1 MNVSRS
7 AVVPAV
13 LLSCLFAA
21 ACGGNTSPGGGR
33 KPAST
38 PTLASASP
46 LGPVTETEAEV
57 VPAVEAVVTSANSV
71 HISGTAAGSSARAS
85 LDVSFYGPTDLWG
98 TLSMAGK
105 SYTVLVVGGKTYI
118 KLTKFLVVT
127 MEKLPMSACLQLC
140 GKYVVGTGSQFA
152 GFDLAVVLDSA
163 FHSLPAA
170 AHDTKAL
177 VSASYDGRPV
187 FQFTQSGVVFDVAAS
202 GVPYPV
208 RVTGNGTDLTF
219 SDWNSI
225 PPPKAPP
232 ASQVVTRSQFQ
243 HYRS

>member
-21 ACGGNTSPGGGR
+21 ACGGSTSPGGGR

-57 VPAVEAVVTSANSV
+57 VPAVEAVVTSANSM
-71 HISGTAAGSSARAS
+71 HISGTASARVS
-85 LDVSFYGPTDLWG
+85 IDMSFYGPTDLWG
-98 TLSMAGK
+98 TISMAGK
-105 SYTVLVVGGKTYI
+105 PYTVLVVGGKTYA
-118 KLTKFLVVT
+118 KLTKFVVVT
-127 MEKLPMSACLQLC
+127 MEKLPISACAQLC
-140 GKYVVGTGSQFA
+140 GKYALITGSQLA
-152 GFDLAVVLDSA
+152 GFDLASVVDSA

-187 FQFTQSGVVFDVAAS
+187 FQFTQSGFVFDVAAS

-232 ASQVVTRSQFQ
+232 ASQIVTRSQVQ
-243 HYRS
+243 HYLS